1 MALKQTEM
9 KPCIEHT
16 CTEAFFIRITRCEIP
31 QSRLWQNH
39 SKGWYRANL
48 SLFGAKLID
57 TRQKSMNDKHYTK
70 DTLDFH
76 IQPAK
81 AAFIGWPFSRVIQEF
96 HCSYFHELK
105 LKMRTNQISLSVIKQ
120 YTLQKS
126 GWFCRGGSV
135 TRMQRRLSDTYAE
148 EA

>member
-1 MALKQTEM
+1 M
-9 KPCIEHT
+9 KPWPLWVSRAQKPSLFVYPGLKYHSQDFGRIMAKGGIEQT
-16 CTEAFFIRITRCEIP
+16 PAFLVQSLSTLGKNLWTTNIT
-31 QSRLWQNH
+31 QKRLWTFTF
-39 SKGWYRANL
+39 
-48 SLFGAKLID
+48 SLLKL
-57 TRQKSMNDKHYTK
+57 
-70 DTLDFH
+70 L
-76 IQPAK
+76 
-81 AAFIGWPFSRVIQEF
+81 FIGWPFSRVIQEF